1 MSLSQVQ
8 KYYYDTELI
17 RQLWCKINEE
27 WAEKW
32 ATDFGGISLIL
43 DELNS
48 KDKFYDKLRADIF
61 EIIKAIKGERIAKN
75 YIIEKDTIENHL
87 KNDKQQITN
96 TKSKGFLSDKS
107 RNAYCYY
114 LEYEAGYGAYTKL
127 FDFETLRN
135 QYQAIPTFSKEL
147 MVQPKPSQIS
157 LVVMDKE
164 TNKVIRIIGK
174 GENNVMKGGL
184 IILKDKIIKPAGKV
198 GLLFLIYYIVTF
210 AYQYYQT
217 LPLFTEKQ
225 LADVKFTKVFST
237 NSINKATVQYAF
249 DVRSLGLNPEKDT
262 VRIYT
267 GYNYTNSPNYHI
279 IKSAK
284 LLDTL
289 RAFSHWKPDIDTARL
304 FVKGKIIAKIPL
316 LIPTNKKFIGWG
328 KGQAVDW
335 FDRLVNLEQLSTKGT
350 AHIPRDSLEP
360 KIRKSYYTEFICIDT
375 FNFNIDTCTFTY
387 RAKNPDQTAIN
398 PNDINFYINDLQELN
413 QNMQDD
419 GALSQHFGF
428 NYIASATNVEYLYQ
442 VNTQGYVGKK
452 LAKFGAKM
460 QANRNEY
467 KEFRIEFRYPTVRIY
482 VDNELYEETQYTKP
496 LGKLY
501 KMALLFKGSGM
512 VDWVKITGKSGKEL
526 YFEDF
531 GGKAA
536 W

>member
-1 MSLSQVQ
+1 MSLSQLQ

-32 ATDFGGISLIL
+32 ATDFGGTSLIL

-61 EIIKAIKGERIAKN
+61 EIVKATKGERIAKN

-87 KNDKQQITN
+87 KNYKQQITD

-114 LEYEAGYGAYTKL
+114 LEYETGYGTYTKL

-147 MVQPKPSQIS
+147 MIQPKPSQIS

-164 TNKVIRIIGK
+164 TNEIIRIIGT

-184 IILKDKIIKPAGKV
+184 LIFKDRILPTVKNF
-198 GLLFLIYYIVTF
+198 GLLFLIYYIGTF
-210 AYQYYQT
+210 GYQYYQT
-217 LPLFTEKQ
+217 LPIFTEKQ
-225 LADVKFTKVFST
+225 LAGVKFSKVFST
-237 NSINKATVQYAF
+237 NSINKATIQYAF

-284 LLDTL
+284 SLDTL

-304 FVKGKIIAKIPL
+304 FVRGKIIAKIPL

-335 FDRLVNLEQLSTKGT
+335 FDRLVNSEQISIKGT

-375 FNFNIDTCTFTY
+375 FNFDIDTCTFTY

-398 PNDINFYINDLQELN
+398 PNDIQFAINNLQNFNDNL
-413 QNMQDD
+413 QDD
-419 GALSQHFGF
+419 GRRAKGLHFH
-428 NYIASATNVEYLYQ
+428 YIASATNVEYLYQ
-442 VNTQGYVGKK
+442 VNTQAYVGRK
-452 LAKFGAKM
+452 LGQFGAKM
-460 QANRNEY
+460 QANRNDY
-467 KEFRIEFRYPTVRIY
+467 KEFRIEFRYPSVRIY
-482 VDNELYEETQYTKP
+482 VDNDLYEEIQYTKP

-501 KMALLFKGSGM
+501 KMAFTFKGSGM
-512 VDWVKITGKSGKEL
+512 IDWVKITGKSGKEL

-531 GGKAA
+531 GGKAE